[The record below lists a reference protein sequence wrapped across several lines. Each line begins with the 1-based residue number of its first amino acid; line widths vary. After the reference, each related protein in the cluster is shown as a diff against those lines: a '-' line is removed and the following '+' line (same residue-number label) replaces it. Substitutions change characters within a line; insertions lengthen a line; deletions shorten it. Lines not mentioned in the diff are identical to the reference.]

1 MSKLSMALDEYLKV
15 RRALGYKLHMQGR
28 QLRQFVEFADR
39 AGADFI
45 TTELALEWA
54 MQSAEAQPIW
64 RTRRLGM
71 VRQFARHCSAADPR
85 TIVPPPDLLP
95 YQYRRPAPYI
105 YRDEQITQ
113 LLQAAQRLPS
123 RMGLRSHTYT
133 TLLGLYVTTGL
144 RCNEALQL
152 DRGDVDL
159 TNGVVTVRNT
169 KFGKS
174 RYVPLH
180 RTAKLAL
187 QRYAV
192 RRDRICREPISPGFF
207 LSERGTR
214 LSQSAVEDTFVKL
227 SCQIGLRGDGASR
240 GPRIHDLRHR
250 FATATLLRWYRRG
263 VDVEQHLP
271 ELSTYIG
278 HVRVI
283 DTYWYLTSTP
293 ELLHYAL
300 RRVERSSRRRY
311 S

>member
-1 MSKLSMALDEYLKV
+1 MSKLSITLDEYLKV
-15 RRALGYKLHMQGR
+15 RRALGYKLHAQGR
-28 QLRQFVEFADR
+28 LLREFVEFADR

-45 TTELALEWA
+45 TAELALQWA
-54 MQSAEAQPIW
+54 MQSTQTQAIW

-71 VRQFARHCSAADPR
+71 VRQFARHCSSADPR
-85 TIVPPPDLLP
+85 TVVPPSDLLP

-133 TLLGLYVTTGL
+133 TLLGLYVATGL

-159 TNGVVTVRNT
+159 TDGVITVRNT

-180 RTAKLAL
+180 PTAKLAL
-187 QRYAV
+187 QRYVA
-192 RRDRICREPISPGFF
+192 RRDRLCRKPVSPSFF

-214 LSQSAVEDTFVKL
+214 PSQAAVEDTFVKL
-227 SCQIGLRGDGASR
+227 SCQIGLRRDGDSR
-240 GPRIHDLRHR
+240 GPRIHDLRQNAECR
-250 FATATLLRWYRRG
+250 KMPSDA
-263 VDVEQHLP
+263 V
-271 ELSTYIG
+271 
-278 HVRVI
+278 
-283 DTYWYLTSTP
+283 
-293 ELLHYAL
+293 
-300 RRVERSSRRRY
+300 
-311 S
+311 

>member
-1 MSKLSMALDEYLKV
+1 MSKLSIALEEYLKV
-15 RRALGYKLHMQGR
+15 RRALGYKLYAQGR

-45 TTELALEWA
+45 TPELALKWA
-54 MQSAEAQPIW
+54 MQSTKAQPIW
-64 RTRRLGM
+64 RARRLGM

-85 TIVPPPDLLP
+85 TAVPSPDLLP

-113 LLQAAQRLPS
+113 LLEAAQRLPS
-123 RMGLRSHTYT
+123 RMGLRSRTYT
-133 TLLGLYVTTGL
+133 TLLGLYVVTGM

-152 DRGDVDL
+152 DRDDVDL
-159 TNGVVTVRNT
+159 IDGVVTIRNT

-180 RTAKLAL
+180 PTAKLAL
-187 QRYAV
+187 QRYAAH
-192 RRDRICREPISPGFF
+192 RDRICRKPASPSFF

-214 LSQSAVEDTFVKL
+214 PSQAAVEETFVKL
-227 SCQIGLRGDGASR
+227 SCQIGLRRNGDSR

-263 VDVEQHLP
+263 VDVEKHLP

-278 HVRVI
+278 HARVI

-300 RRVERSSRRRY
+300 GRVERSGWRR
-311 S
+311 